1 MISSHAVMDLEIWE
15 GATFYREFAWKI
27 GTPPVAVD
35 LTGHTAA
42 LQARD
47 AHDSEIV
54 VLDLTTENDGIILI
68 SPETDGGYAISI
80 PPSLTEGLCPDHEKR
95 TLVYDLFFYAP
106 AGADDAGLQQMGK
119 IVINPAITRPSEQ

>member
-54 VLDLTTENDGIILI
+54 VLDLTTGSYSSVPKLTVGMR
-68 SPETDGGYAISI
+68 SPFRRHSQRAFAPTMRNARWFMTSSSMPRQEQMMPDCSKKGRSLLTT
-80 PPSLTEGLCPDHEKR
+80 PSRGRANHE
-95 TLVYDLFFYAP
+95 
-106 AGADDAGLQQMGK
+106 
-119 IVINPAITRPSEQ
+119 